1 MADLIDVENALVAL
15 ISQTLYPNGTALPS
29 VAGLPVKVY
38 AGWPTSNQLDAD
50 LRAGTANI
58 SVYPGGSE
66 RNTTRYPKTW
76 QTLAVNVPTLTLTI
90 SGQTVTVGG
99 AMPSPFFAHNFA
111 LLVGR
116 KNYAYALQATDT
128 LTSIATAL
136 AALLAVD
143 YPGATSAGAVI
154 TLPVSAHVTAAKV
167 GVTGTSIREI
177 RRQERV
183 FQITA
188 WCDTPAHRDAVV
200 QPVDIALAATEFLTL
215 ADGTAARLIYK
226 GSPVTDATQKAK
238 LYRRDLLYT
247 VEYATTQVET
257 DTQVVAMQSNF
268 NVAPTGATA
277 PTSTFTI
284 NQ

>member
-15 ISQTLYPNGTALPS
+15 ISQTLYPNGTGQAS
-29 VAGLPVKVY
+29 AAGIPVKVY
-38 AGWPTSNQLDAD
+38 PGWPTSSQLDAD
-50 LRAGTANI
+50 LRAGTANV
-58 SVYPGGSE
+58 SVYPGAAE

-76 QTLAVNVPTLTLTI
+76 QTLAVNMPTLTLTV

-99 AMPSPFFAHNFA
+99 AVPAPFFAHNFA
-111 LLVGR
+111 LLVSG
-116 KNYAYALQATDT
+116 KNYVYALQATDT

-143 YPGATSAGAVI
+143 YPGTTSSGAVI
-154 TLPVSAHVTAAKV
+154 TLPVNAHIAAGKV
-167 GVTGTSIREI
+167 GTIGTSIREV

-215 ADGTAARLIYK
+215 ADGSAARVIYK

-257 DTQVVAMQSNF
+257 DTQVVAMQSNY